1 MSVLPAGQPLA
12 RFLPDLDDLLHDP
25 AAYLREAPVSVGPRK
40 MYGLAALFGLAGAAL
55 LLSCAVTG
63 WADGERVALGI
74 GLLLGASVWLGW
86 SLRMR
91 GHEMVLHPDG
101 VEVKYR
107 DTAVWCPWAVF
118 NVEGKPFVPD
128 ADSPRVGLT
137 LPVAPE
143 AVPFV
148 ELRRHEAPVAHGAQV
163 RAPQWQF
170 TAADEVML
178 PARYEVVA
186 GELGD
191 LLLQLGRRLGRN
203 LPRGAPPPE
212 AYRVETLDEVP
223 AAPDRSGWITAYLTR
238 LSFPP
243 RCCDC
248 GTATDEALRFHVEAR
263 GDWLLGQLTQTRRAV
278 ELTIPV
284 CAECQEAIRW
294 RQQRGGSLGTGLGA
308 TALLTA
314 TLALAFRGGLG
325 GTDFLLVLGVTAVAV
340 GGLAGFL
347 LGTTLARR
355 LPVRFRGYSPGRGT
369 LSLRFRNPDYAAL
382 VLDAMRART
391 LRR

>member
-12 RFLPDLDDLLHDP
+12 RFLPDLDDLLYDP
-25 AAYLREAPVSVGPRK
+25 AAYLREAPLSVGPRQ
-40 MYGLAALFGLAGAAL
+40 MYGLAALFGLAGAAF
-55 LLSCAVTG
+55 LLSCAVAG
-63 WADGERVALGI
+63 RGDGERVALGI

-91 GHEMVLHPDG
+91 GHGLVLHPDG

-107 DTAVWCPWAVF
+107 DTTVWCPWAVF
-118 NVEGKPFVPD
+118 NVEGNAFVPD

-148 ELRRHEAPVAHGAQV
+148 ELRRHDAPVAHGAEV
-163 RAPQWQF
+163 RAPQWQY
-170 TAADEVML
+170 TGADEVIL

-186 GELGD
+186 GELGE

-212 AYRVETLDEVP
+212 AYRAEPLDEVP
-223 AAPDRSGWITAYLTR
+223 AAPDPSGWITAYLTR

-248 GTATDEALRFHVEAR
+248 GAATEETLRFHVEPR
-263 GDWLLGQLTQTRRAV
+263 GDWLLGLLTSMHRAV
-278 ELTIPV
+278 ELAIPV
-284 CAECQEAIRW
+284 CAGCREAIRR
-294 RQQRGGSLGTGLGA
+294 RQQRGGSLGMSLGA
-308 TALLTA
+308 LALVTL
-314 TLALAFRGGLG
+314 TLAFALRGALG
-325 GTDFLLVLGVTAVAV
+325 GPDLLPVLGVTAAAV

-347 LGTTLARR
+347 LGTVTARR
-355 LPVRFRGYSPGRGT
+355 LPVQLRGYSAGRGT
-369 LSLRFRNPDYAAL
+369 LSLRFRNPDYATL
-382 VLDAMRART
+382 VLDAMRARA
-391 LRR
+391 RR